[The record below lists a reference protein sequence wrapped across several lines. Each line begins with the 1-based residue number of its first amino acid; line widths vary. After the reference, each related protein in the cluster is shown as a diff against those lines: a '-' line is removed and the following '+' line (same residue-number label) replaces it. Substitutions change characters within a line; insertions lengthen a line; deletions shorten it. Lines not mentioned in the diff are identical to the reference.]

1 LALSFVLSIVR
12 YVTETKLPVGL
23 TLGLTLMFVG
33 MQWRMSHE
41 AGDYKSL
48 RKNIFVFV
56 ATLFPISFLAYN
68 RDYGF
73 DEKWYRYVISYI
85 LAILIFY
92 LFKKTVPKIRPLVF
106 LGKISYSL
114 YLLHAICLLAMQ
126 NLIARY
132 EISLLSAVSFFL
144 LSSLVVSILSYHI
157 IEKPAVKAGRKI
169 IKNI

>member
-1 LALSFVLSIVR
+1 
-12 YVTETKLPVGL
+12 
-23 TLGLTLMFVG
+23 

-56 ATLFPISFLAYN
+56 VALFPISFLAYN

-73 DEKWYRYVISYI
+73 DERWYRYVISYI
-85 LAILIFY
+85 LGILIFY

-114 YLLHAICLLAMQ
+114 YLLHPVCLLAMQ
-126 NLIARY
+126 NLITRY
-132 EISLLSAVSFFL
+132 EISLLEALLFFLFSSFAVS
-144 LSSLVVSILSYHI
+144 VLSYHV
-157 IEKPAVKAGRKI
+157 IEKPAVKLGRRVIEKKR
-169 IKNI
+169 KNVFQL